1 MNKHKGIVF
10 ETTSAY
16 SIFLTSDGLFEKGI
30 PLTSSVQIGE
40 EVYFRPFQNKKQQK
54 LKDSYNSRWTAPIIS
69 VVATIVLLFSVLLP
83 AQSNVSA
90 YVQIDINPSIELGI
104 NNAGKVFL
112 FKGLNDEGVEIK
124 RDISFWKGK
133 PLSWVLLQ
141 IVDRTESHIEQTEVI
156 EITTIYQ
163 NEMDHE
169 KLEKVIETAVTTSAT
184 QALPKKQ
191 SIKVTEATVSDWKS
205 ATNKGISVQEYQKE
219 RKEMNKVKHEKV
231 KKNVKSET
239 KKTETK
245 KNQDK
250 PKIEKGLKEKNGPK
264 NEKIKSH
271 NNSMKQEKQKMEQ
284 NNSKKDQ
291 SKEKQNNSKRDQ
303 TKEKQKVNYK
313 KEKPNEKYNVKHP
326 TNQKTK
332 STKNKNS
339 NSHHV
344 KKDRYD
350 SGIEKKDLVK
360 KERKEIKRDKETHEK
375 VGNTKATGQ
384 KDAKT
389 KQDRK

>member
-104 NNAGKVFL
+104 NDAGKVYL
-112 FKGLNDEGVEIK
+112 FKGLNEDGVEIK

-205 ATNKGISVQEYQKE
+205 ATRKGVSVQEYQKE
-219 RKEMNKVKHEKV
+219 RKDMNKVKHDKV
-231 KKNVKSET
+231 KQKVKSET
-239 KKTETK
+239 QKTKTK

-250 PKIEKGLKEKNGPK
+250 PKIEKGLEEKNGPK

-271 NNSMKQEKQKMEQ
+271 NNSMKQEKQKMKQ
-284 NNSKKDQ
+284 NDSKKDQ
-291 SKEKQNNSKRDQ
+291 SEKKQHTSKDQ
-303 TKEKQKVNYK
+303 ANEKQKVNYK
-313 KEKPNEKYNVKHP
+313 KEKPKEKYNVKHP
-326 TNQKTK
+326 TNQKNK

-339 NSHHV
+339 NFHHG
-344 KKDRYD
+344 KKDRNN
-350 SGIEKKDLVK
+350 SGIEKKNIIK
-360 KERKEIKRDKETHEK
+360 KVRKEIKRYKETHEK
-375 VGNTKATGQ
+375 VGNTRATGQ
-384 KDAKT
+384 KDSKT
-389 KQDRK
+389 EQNRK